1 MQKRKLTTCLGLL
14 LALAGGVPVAAR
26 AEDLLDIYREA
37 VANDPVLATA
47 SAQRQVV
54 AEGVPQARAAL
65 LPQLS
70 AGLSLQQFHPGNA
83 GVVND
88 NNGNPE
94 VVAGGGHS
102 RQRDLSLNLNQ
113 TVVDLSKFA
122 RERQAKLTAE
132 SQDATYEGELQ
143 DLYVRATSA
152 YFRVLVAQDQVEVFR
167 SYEDAYKQQYDQAT
181 TMFQQGLAPEA
192 DLTQSQAYYLYIKS
206 SRVDAENSLRDARRA
221 LQQLTGKEPG
231 TLKTLRDDL
240 PMEKPTP
247 DNADAWVQQA
257 MAQSP
262 AVLAASHLVHADEH
276 SINAARA
283 GHLPTVNL
291 SVGYDKAGA
300 WSNRLPGSASYGTGN
315 TTVGLVL
322 SVPLFSG
329 GLTQSQVRQAISQRD
344 ADQGQLETVRRQT
357 ARDAYNYFNLVETGI
372 GQVNDARNAVDA
384 AKKALASMRAGY
396 DIGTQSLTNVV
407 VAIQTVAEIRSQY
420 TALRHQFILNKLLL
434 KRTVGAATLK
444 DVEDI
449 NRLLQ

>member
-14 LALAGGVPVAAR
+14 LALAGGLPAAAR

-88 NNGNPE
+88 NNGNSE
-94 VVAGGGHS
+94 VVTGGGHS

-113 TVVDLSKFA
+113 TVIDLSKFA

-206 SRVDAENSLRDARRA
+206 SRVDAENSLRDARRE

-257 MAQSP
+257 MQQSP
-262 AVLAASHLVHADEH
+262 AVLAASHLVRADEH

-291 SVGYDKAGA
+291 AVGYDKAGA
-300 WSNRLPGSASYGTGN
+300 WSNRLPGSAGYGTGN

-444 DVEDI
+444 DIEDI

>member
-1 MQKRKLTTCLGLL
+1 MQKRKLSTCLGLL
-14 LALAGGVPVAAR
+14 LALAGGVPVTAG
-26 AEDLLDIYREA
+26 AEDLLDVYREA
-37 VANDPVLATA
+37 VANDPVLA
-47 SAQRQVV
+47 SADARRLVV

-70 AGLSLQQFHPGNA
+70 AGLSLQQFHPGYA
-83 GVVND
+83 GVIND
-88 NNGNPE
+88 GNGNPQ
-94 VVAGGGHS
+94 ATSNSGHS
-102 RQRDLSLNLNQ
+102 RQRDLSLTLDQ
-113 TVVDLSKFA
+113 TVLDLSKFA

-132 SQDATYEGELQ
+132 AQNATYEGELQ
-143 DLYVRATSA
+143 DLFVRTTTA
-152 YFRVLVAQDQVEVFR
+152 YFNVLVAQDQVEVFR
-167 SYEDAYKQQYDQAT
+167 SYEDAYKQQYEQAKVLVG
-181 TMFQQGLAPEA
+181 QGLNPEA

-206 SRVDAENSLRDARRA
+206 SRVDAETALKDARRA

-231 TLKTLRDDL
+231 TLKTLRDDI
-240 PMEKPTP
+240 PMERPTP
-247 DNADAWVQQA
+247 DDPNAWVEQA
-257 MAQSP
+257 MRQSP
-262 AVLAASHLVHADEH
+262 SVLAASHLVSADEH

-283 GHLPTVNL
+283 GHLPTL
-291 SVGYDKAGA
+291 GLAVGYDKAGA
-300 WSNRLPGSASYGTGN
+300 WSNRLPGTASYGTGN

-329 GLTQSQVRQAISQRD
+329 GLTQSQVRQAIHQRD
-344 ADQGQLETVRRQT
+344 ADQGDLETVRRQT
-357 ARDAYNYFNLVETGI
+357 ARDAYNYFNRVEAGI
-372 GQVNDARNAVDA
+372 GQVNDARSAVDA

-407 VAIQTVAEIRSQY
+407 FAIQTLAEIRSQY

>member
-1 MQKRKLTTCLGLL
+1 MQKRKLSTCLTVL
-14 LALAGGVPVAAR
+14 LALAGGVPAAAG

-47 SAQRQVV
+47 DAQRLVV

-70 AGLSLQQFHPGNA
+70 AGLSLQQFHPGYS

-88 NNGNPE
+88 ANGNAEP
-94 VVAGGGHS
+94 VNSGHS
-102 RQRDLSLNLNQ
+102 RQRDLTLSLDQ

-132 SQDATYEGELQ
+132 AQNATYEGELQ
-143 DLYVRATSA
+143 DLFVRATTA
-152 YFRVLVAQDQVEVFR
+152 YFNVLVAQDQVEVFQ

-181 TMFQQGLAPEA
+181 TLFGQGLAPQA
-192 DLTQSQAYYLYIKS
+192 DLTQSEAYYLFIKS
-206 SRVDAENSLRDARRA
+206 SRVDAETALKDARRA

-231 TLKTLRDDL
+231 TLKTLRDDI

-247 DNADAWVQQA
+247 DDPKAWVEQA
-257 MAQSP
+257 MQQSP
-262 AVLAASHLVHADEH
+262 QVLAATHLVRADEH
-276 SINAARA
+276 SIDAARA
-283 GHLPTVNL
+283 GHLPTLNL
-291 SVGYDKAGA
+291 AVGYDKAGA
-300 WSNRLPGSASYGTGN
+300 WSNRLPGSASYGTGT

-329 GLTQSQVRQAISQRD
+329 GLTQSQVRQAIHQRD
-344 ADQGQLETVRRQT
+344 ADEGDLESVRRRT
-357 ARDAYNYFNLVETGI
+357 TRDTYNYFNLVEAGI
-372 GQVNDARNAVDA
+372 GQVDDARKAVDA

-407 VAIQTVAEIRSQY
+407 VAIQTLAEIRSQY
-420 TALRHQFILNKLLL
+420 TALRHQLILNKLLL

>member
-1 MQKRKLTTCLGLL
+1 MKKRKLTTYLGLL
-14 LALAGGVPVAAR
+14 LALAGGVPLAAS

-47 SAQRQVV
+47 DARRLVV

-70 AGLSLQQFHPGNA
+70 AGLSLQQFHPGYS
-83 GVVND
+83 GVTND
-88 NNGNPE
+88 NNGNAE
-94 VVAGGGHS
+94 VVSGSGHS
-102 RQRDLSLNLNQ
+102 RQRDLSLNLDQ
-113 TVVDLSKFA
+113 TVLDLSKFA

-132 SQDATYEGELQ
+132 SQNATYEGELQ
-143 DLYVRATSA
+143 DLYVRATTA
-152 YFRVLVAQDQVEVFR
+152 YFNVLVAQDQVEVFR
-167 SYEDAYKQQYDQAT
+167 SYEDAYKQQYDQANVL
-181 TMFQQGLAPEA
+181 FKQGLAPAA

-206 SRVDAENSLRDARRA
+206 SRVDAETALKDARRA

-231 TLKTLRDDL
+231 ALKTLRDDL
-240 PMEKPTP
+240 PMDKPTP

-257 MAQSP
+257 MQQSP
-262 AVLAASHLVHADEH
+262 QVLAATHLVHADEH

-300 WSNRLPGSASYGTGN
+300 WSNRLPGTSSYGTGN

-329 GLTQSQVRQAISQRD
+329 GLTQSQVRQAIHQRD
-344 ADQGQLETVRRQT
+344 ADQGELESVRRQT
-357 ARDAYNYFNLVETGI
+357 ARDAYNYFNLVEAGVV
-372 GQVNDARNAVDA
+372 QVSDARNAVDA

-434 KRTVGAATLK
+434 KRTVGAATLQ
-444 DVEDI
+444 DIEDI

>member
-1 MQKRKLTTCLGLL
+1 ML
-14 LALAGGVPVAAR
+14 LAMAGGVPATAG

-47 SAQRQVV
+47 DAQRLVV

-70 AGLSLQQFHPGNA
+70 AGLSLQQFHPGYS

-94 VVAGGGHS
+94 VISASGHS
-102 RQRDLSLNLNQ
+102 RQRDLTFSLDQ

-132 SQDATYEGELQ
+132 AQNATYEGELQ
-143 DLYVRATSA
+143 DLFVRSTTA
-152 YFRVLVAQDQVEVFR
+152 YFNVLVAQDQVEVFQ

-181 TMFQQGLAPEA
+181 TLFKQGLAPQA
-192 DLTQSQAYYLYIKS
+192 DLTQSQAYYLFIKS
-206 SRVDAENSLRDARRA
+206 SRVDAETSLKDARRA
-221 LQQLTGKEPG
+221 LQQLTGKVPG
-231 TLKTLRDDL
+231 TLKSLRDDI

-247 DNADAWVQQA
+247 DSADAWVEQA
-257 MAQSP
+257 MQQSP
-262 AVLAASHLVHADEH
+262 QVLAASHLVRADEH

-283 GHLPTVNL
+283 GHLPTLNL
-291 SVGYDKAGA
+291 AVGYDKAGA
-300 WSNRLPGSASYGTGN
+300 WSNRLPGTASYGTGN

-322 SVPLFSG
+322 SVPIFSG
-329 GLTQSQVRQAISQRD
+329 GLTQSQVRQALHQRD
-344 ADQGQLETVRRQT
+344 ADQGDLETVRRQT
-357 ARDAYNYFNLVETGI
+357 ARDTYNYFNLVEAGI

-407 VAIQTVAEIRSQY
+407 VAIQTLAEIRSQY

>member
-1 MQKRKLTTCLGLL
+1 M
-14 LALAGGVPVAAR
+14 
-26 AEDLLDIYREA
+26 
-37 VANDPVLATA
+37 
-47 SAQRQVV
+47 
-54 AEGVPQARAAL
+54 
-65 LPQLS
+65 
-70 AGLSLQQFHPGNA
+70 
-83 GVVND
+83 
-88 NNGNPE
+88 
-94 VVAGGGHS
+94 
-102 RQRDLSLNLNQ
+102 
-113 TVVDLSKFA
+113 
-122 RERQAKLTAE
+122 
-132 SQDATYEGELQ
+132 
-143 DLYVRATSA
+143 
-152 YFRVLVAQDQVEVFR
+152 
-167 SYEDAYKQQYDQAT
+167 
-181 TMFQQGLAPEA
+181 
-192 DLTQSQAYYLYIKS
+192 
-206 SRVDAENSLRDARRA
+206 
-221 LQQLTGKEPG
+221 
-231 TLKTLRDDL
+231 
-240 PMEKPTP
+240 
-247 DNADAWVQQA
+247 
-257 MAQSP
+257 
-262 AVLAASHLVHADEH
+262 LAASHLVRADEH

-291 SVGYDKAGA
+291 AVGYDKAGA
-300 WSNRLPGSASYGTGN
+300 WSNRIPGSAGYGTGN

-372 GQVNDARNAVDA
+372 GQVNDARVAVDA